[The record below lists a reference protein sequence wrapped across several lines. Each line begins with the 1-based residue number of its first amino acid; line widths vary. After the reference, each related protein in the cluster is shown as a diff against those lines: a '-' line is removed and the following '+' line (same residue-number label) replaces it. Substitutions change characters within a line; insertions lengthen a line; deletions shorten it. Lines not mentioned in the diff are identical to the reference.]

1 MPIANVKNGEIN
13 TSILICKPI
22 SNTIPSAVMEAKTGL
37 SIAAAMTAMQL
48 EIFCLQVSD
57 AKMNDPI
64 TNDISNTAPE
74 NQTS

>member
-37 SIAAAMTAMQL
+37 SIAAAMTAM
-48 EIFCLQVSD
+48 
-57 AKMNDPI
+57 
-64 TNDISNTAPE
+64 
-74 NQTS
+74 